1 MCVTLL
7 SVLSPSLSRSSGRS
21 NWQAMDL
28 SDPNNLR
35 KYYINVC
42 RPLNAVQGCDRQASV
57 CQIKYQH
64 QHVSVRAVGYPV
76 GRVLH
81 TRMCVKYCLGH
92 GTSISQFLTIAH

>member
-7 SVLSPSLSRSSGRS
+7 SVLFPSLSRSSGGR

-57 CQIKYQH
+57 CQMKYQP
-64 QHVSVRAVGYPV
+64 QQVSVRAVGYPV
-76 GRVLH
+76 G
-81 TRMCVKYCLGH
+81 
-92 GTSISQFLTIAH
+92 

>member
-1 MCVTLL
+1 MCNPPL
-7 SVLSPSLSRSSGRS
+7 SVLSPSLSRSSGGR

-57 CQIKYQH
+57 CQIKYEPQ
-64 QHVSVRAVGYPV
+64 QVSVKAPG
-76 GRVLH
+76 
-81 TRMCVKYCLGH
+81 
-92 GTSISQFLTIAH
+92 